1 MLQQDAGNV
10 AGDGVTGTGV
20 QQQQDAGTNGN
31 VQGETSVASTWDEYL
46 ESLPENLR
54 TMYDAHTQGLRT
66 ALVSERDQRKEMDK
80 QLRDAIAG
88 ADEGSKLKTAMEGLQ
103 KQLEQAELRAEFA
116 EESIKQNITNPSL
129 AWLAVQQ
136 HDMFDRKGNVDW
148 AALKERFPELFK
160 VSLPNANAGS
170 GTNTANVPQGDM
182 NKLIR
187 DMANRL

>member
-1 MLQQDAGNV
+1 MSQQDTGNA
-10 AGDGVTGTGV
+10 AGDGIVGTP
-20 QQQQDAGTNGN
+20 QQDAGTNGN
-31 VQGETSVASTWDEYL
+31 VQGETLIAGTWDEYL
-46 ESLPENLR
+46 ETLPENLR